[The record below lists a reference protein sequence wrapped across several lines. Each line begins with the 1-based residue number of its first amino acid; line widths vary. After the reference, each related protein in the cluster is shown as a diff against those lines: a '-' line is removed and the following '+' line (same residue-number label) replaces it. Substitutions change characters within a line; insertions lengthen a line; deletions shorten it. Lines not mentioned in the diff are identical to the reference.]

1 MIRKSLFLVSF
12 AILVFSAVASANTC
26 TEAVFNTQSPTMF
39 NPHSN
44 VRVDSS
50 YINSQSSSWKGKK
63 YIYNNGLIEA
73 VRADFKDEDHAPAF
87 WLFYRD
93 TNETVLKNEG
103 YEYIISEE
111 EKKDTLLYYVRTY
124 YNGEFEYTQTIRIA
138 SNYLSEEI
146 ADSTSSEL
154 HEIYFKNDSIIEIGT
169 ENYNTDS
176 SKTKQRFY
184 VANLNDDYKCEQY
197 DDEGNLQS
205 SLSYKP
211 SENGYSLKQSKGD
224 DYTEIYVMSVEQNTT
239 IIRKT
244 HKSVKISPKA
254 RFFDLLGRY
263 KFTK

>member
-1 MIRKSLFLVSF
+1 
-12 AILVFSAVASANTC
+12 
-26 TEAVFNTQSPTMF
+26 MF

-93 TNETVLKNEG
+93 TNETVLKKEG

-111 EKKDTLLYYVRTY
+111 EKKDTLLYNVRTY

-244 HKSVKISPKA
+244 HKPVKISPKA
-254 RFFDLLGRY
+254 SFFDLLGRY

>member
-1 MIRKSLFLVSF
+1 
-12 AILVFSAVASANTC
+12 
-26 TEAVFNTQSPTMF
+26 MF

-93 TNETVLKNEG
+93 TNETVLKKEG

-111 EKKDTLLYYVRTY
+111 KKKDTLLYNVRTY

>member
-1 MIRKSLFLVSF
+1 M
-12 AILVFSAVASANTC
+12 
-26 TEAVFNTQSPTMF
+26 
-39 NPHSN
+39 
-44 VRVDSS
+44 
-50 YINSQSSSWKGKK
+50 
-63 YIYNNGLIEA
+63 YN
-73 VRADFKDEDHAPAF
+73 
-87 WLFYRD
+87 
-93 TNETVLKNEG
+93 
-103 YEYIISEE
+103 
-111 EKKDTLLYYVRTY
+111 VRTY

-154 HEIYFKNDSIIEIGT
+154 HEMYFKNDSIIEIGT

-211 SENGYSLKQSKGD
+211 SENGYSLKQSEGD

-239 IIRKT
+239 TIRKT
-244 HKSVKISPKA
+244 LKPVKISPKA
-254 RFFDLLGRY
+254 RYFDLLGRY
-263 KFTK
+263 KFIR

>member
-44 VRVDSS
+44 VRVDSC
-50 YINSQSSSWKGKK
+50 YINSQNSSWTGKK

-73 VRADFKDEDHAPAF
+73 VRADFKDEDRAPTF

-93 TNETVLKNEG
+93 TNETVLKKEG
-103 YEYIISEE
+103 YEYIISED
-111 EKKDTLLYYVRTY
+111 EKKDTLLYNVRAY

-138 SNYLSEEI
+138 SNYLSEEL

-154 HEIYFKNDSIIEIGT
+154 HEIYFKNDSIIEIGI

-184 VANLNDDYKCEQY
+184 VANLNDDYKCELY
-197 DDEGNLQS
+197 DEEGNLLS
-205 SLSYKP
+205 SLLYEPNEK
-211 SENGYSLKQSKGD
+211 GYSIKQSID
-224 DYTEIYVMSVEQNTT
+224 DVYFEFYVMNVEQNTT
-239 IIRKT
+239 TIRKN
-244 HKSVKISPKA
+244 HKPAKISPKA
-254 RFFDLLGRY
+254 RYFDLLGRY
-263 KFTK
+263 KFIR

>member
-1 MIRKSLFLVSF
+1 
-12 AILVFSAVASANTC
+12 
-26 TEAVFNTQSPTMF
+26 MF

-44 VRVDSS
+44 VRFDSS

-111 EKKDTLLYYVRTY
+111 EKKDTLLYNVRTY

-154 HEIYFKNDSIIEIGT
+154 HEIYFKNDSIIEIET

-197 DDEGNLQS
+197 DEEGNLLS
-205 SLSYKP
+205 SLLYKP
-211 SENGYSLKQSKGD
+211 NENGYSIKQSIDD
-224 DYTEIYVMSVEQNTT
+224 DYAEFYVMNVEQNTT
-239 IIRKT
+239 TIRKT
-244 HKSVKISPKA
+244 LKPVKISPKA
-254 RFFDLLGRY
+254 RYFDLLGRY
-263 KFTK
+263 KFIR

>member
-44 VRVDSS
+44 VRVDSC
-50 YINSQSSSWKGKK
+50 YINSQNSSWTGKK

-93 TNETVLKNEG
+93 TNETVLKKEG
-103 YEYIISEE
+103 YEYIISED
-111 EKKDTLLYYVRTY
+111 EKKDTLLYNVRAY

-138 SNYLSEEI
+138 SNYLSEEL

-154 HEIYFKNDSIIEIGT
+154 HEIYFKNDSIIEIGI

-184 VANLNDDYKCEQY
+184 VANLNDDYKCELY
-197 DDEGNLQS
+197 DEEGNLLS
-205 SLSYKP
+205 SLLYEP
-211 SENGYSLKQSKGD
+211 NENGYSIKQSID
-224 DYTEIYVMSVEQNTT
+224 DVYFEFYVMNVEQNTT
-239 IIRKT
+239 TIRKN
-244 HKSVKISPKA
+244 HKPAKISPKA
-254 RFFDLLGRY
+254 RYFDLLGRY
-263 KFTK
+263 KFIR

>member
-1 MIRKSLFLVSF
+1 
-12 AILVFSAVASANTC
+12 
-26 TEAVFNTQSPTMF
+26 MF

-44 VRVDSS
+44 VRFDSS

-111 EKKDTLLYYVRTY
+111 EKKDTLLYNVRTY

-154 HEIYFKNDSIIEIGT
+154 HEIYFKNDSIIEIGI

-197 DDEGNLQS
+197 DEEGNLLS
-205 SLSYKP
+205 SLLYKP
-211 SENGYSLKQSKGD
+211 NENGYSIKQSIDD
-224 DYTEIYVMSVEQNTT
+224 DYAEFYVMNVEQNTT
-239 IIRKT
+239 TIRKT
-244 HKSVKISPKA
+244 LKPVKISPKA
-254 RFFDLLGRY
+254 RYFDLLGRY
-263 KFTK
+263 KFIR

>member
-44 VRVDSS
+44 VRVDSC
-50 YINSQSSSWKGKK
+50 YINSQNSSWTGKK

-73 VRADFKDEDHAPAF
+73 VRADFKDEDRAPTF

-93 TNETVLKNEG
+93 TNETVLKKEG
-103 YEYIISEE
+103 YEYIISED
-111 EKKDTLLYYVRTY
+111 EKKDTLLYNVRAY

-138 SNYLSEEI
+138 SNYLSEEL

-154 HEIYFKNDSIIEIGT
+154 HEIYFKNDSIIEIGI

-184 VANLNDDYKCEQY
+184 VANLNDDYKCELY
-197 DDEGNLQS
+197 DEEGNLLS
-205 SLSYKP
+205 SLLYEP
-211 SENGYSLKQSKGD
+211 NENGYSIKQSID
-224 DYTEIYVMSVEQNTT
+224 DVYFEFYVMNVEQNTT
-239 IIRKT
+239 TIRKT
-244 HKSVKISPKA
+244 HKPVRISPKA
-254 RFFDLLGRY
+254 RYFDLLGRY
-263 KFTK
+263 KFIR

>member
-1 MIRKSLFLVSF
+1 MFSF
-12 AILVFSAVASANTC
+12 RASNFFCLIPAAIFALNDAASANTC
-26 TEAVFNTQSPTMF
+26 TEAFFNTQSPTMF

-111 EKKDTLLYYVRTY
+111 EKKDTLLYNVRTY

-138 SNYLSEEI
+138 PNYLSEEI
-146 ADSTSSEL
+146 ADSTSSKL
-154 HEIYFKNDSIIEIGT
+154 HEMYFKNDSIIEIGT

-211 SENGYSLKQSKGD
+211 SC
-224 DYTEIYVMSVEQNTT
+224 
-239 IIRKT
+239 
-244 HKSVKISPKA
+244 KA
-254 RFFDLLGRY
+254 P
-263 KFTK
+263 